1 MLYKNWTLNN
11 KNGGGGGW
19 GGGEVGE
26 RMKTEIKETKKSTDE
41 KEKRKTA
48 HVSFSNRFSLQSDLS
63 T

>member
-1 MLYKNWTLNN
+1 MVA
-11 KNGGGGGW
+11 GGV
-19 GGGEVGE
+19 GGEVGE
-26 RMKTEIKETKKSTDE
+26 RMKTEIKEMKKSTDE